1 MKRSILFVTMMA
13 SLLFGQW
20 SEVDIY
26 PFSGEILK
34 FYVTDSLNITA
45 IYKGDSS
52 FVIKSSDG
60 GREWTK
66 SYGIPAISPA
76 SAAIADQN
84 NIFVLKSDLLTLLKS
99 TNGGSTWTNLQLP
112 QRYFRIHK
120 FQFINPLTGYA
131 AVSYNGGVTTK
142 QMMIKTV
149 DGGTSWKIMDSLIN
163 PVNNFH
169 FENTQAGWIFGGHIF
184 RTTNGGSSFSV
195 IVNPPGMLSANTA
208 DQINDSIIIVG
219 GFREI
224 FVPPMSSYKAPQIA
238 ISTDR
243 GSTWRLRDFDAD
255 FLRGKPDNIQF
266 INETTAVSTIQD
278 EPGLIMTR
286 DFGLTWSFGNRPEA
300 LTKYT
305 DIRIVNGRV
314 FASGLGISFVVSGSD
329 IAQPWELRTEQFNH
343 APSAASFLDPG
354 IIVMPTREGKIY
366 ISGNRGINWKTKWL
380 YNGSLLN
387 SAIDKD
393 SIIYLTTLNTIF
405 RSDDMGATFD
415 SIAYFPSAFIK
426 KILPTKNGD
435 IWVSTGSSLKMSSD
449 HGQTW
454 ATKLSSSE
462 IFNELE
468 FFENGTGYTC
478 NGKLLKTTDFGNTWN
493 EVVVSQLSITD
504 IDFYDAENGYA
515 IVNNNYL
522 YRTINGGVSFEQVFV
537 PGASNLYKIH
547 CSDSL
552 NHFLSTNRFYST
564 EDGGKWWRINEFV
577 TQSTSPKI
585 DFMKMYNRFEGIAVT
600 QYGGIWITSNRG
612 NTPVELSAFTAF
624 QFGNKVML
632 NWTTETE
639 TNNMGFEIERRY
651 RHGDWKT
658 IAFSKGSGT
667 STKRIY
673 YGYDDY
679 EAKAPAILYYRLKQ
693 IDYDG
698 RFSYSDEIEVILGE
712 VPEKYSI
719 NQNYPNPF
727 NPSTK
732 VSFSLP
738 EENEVVI
745 RVFNTMGELVKEFNR
760 GILPH
765 GWFDQDI
772 EMGDS
777 PSGVYFCQVFCTNT
791 VSGRTKSLA
800 TKMVLMK

>member
-1 MKRSILFVTMMA
+1 M
-13 SLLFGQW
+13 
-20 SEVDIY
+20 
-26 PFSGEILK
+26 
-34 FYVTDSLNITA
+34 TDTLNITA
-45 IYKGDSS
+45 VYSGDSS

-66 SYGIPAISPA
+66 SYGIPANSPA
-76 SAAIADQN
+76 YAAIADQN

-99 TNGGSTWTNLQLP
+99 TNGGSSWTTVQIP

-131 AVSYNGGVTTK
+131 SVSYNSGVATK
-142 QMMIKTV
+142 QMMIKTG
-149 DGGTSWKIMDSLIN
+149 DGGTSWEIMDSLIN

-169 FENTQAGWIFGGHIF
+169 FENTQSGWIFGGHIF
-184 RTTNGGSSFSV
+184 RTTNAGSTFSI

-208 DQINDSIIIVG
+208 GQINDSIIIVG
-219 GFREI
+219 GVREI
-224 FVPPMSSYKAPQIA
+224 FVPPVSTYQAPQIA

-243 GSTWRLRDFDAD
+243 GSTWRLRDFDSD

-266 INETTAVSTIQD
+266 INETTAVTTIKD
-278 EPGLIMTR
+278 EPGLIITK

-300 LTKYT
+300 LLKYT
-305 DIRIVNGRV
+305 DIKLVHNRLY
-314 FASGLGISFVVSGSD
+314 AAGLGISFVVSGED
-329 IAQPWELRTEQFNH
+329 VAQPWAMRTEQFNH

-366 ISGNRGINWKTKWL
+366 ISGNRGINWDTKWL

-393 SIIYLTTLNTIF
+393 SIIYVTTLNTIF

-415 SIAYFPSAFIK
+415 SIAYFPSAFIRD
-426 KILPTKNGD
+426 ILPTGNGH
-435 IWVSTGSSLKMSSD
+435 IWISSGKTLNMSSD
-449 HGQTW
+449 HGHTW
-454 ATKLSSSE
+454 TTKLSSSE
-462 IFNELE
+462 IFKELE
-468 FFENGTGYTC
+468 FFEHGTGYTC

-493 EVVVSQLSITD
+493 EVVLSPLNITD
-504 IDFYDAENGYA
+504 IEFYDSENGYA
-515 IVNNNYL
+515 IVDNNYL
-522 YRTINGGVSFEQVFV
+522 YRTQNGGISFEQVFV
-537 PGASNLYKIH
+537 PGVSNLYKIH

-552 NHFLSTNRFYST
+552 NHFLSANRFYST
-564 EDGGKWWRINEFV
+564 EDGGKWWRVNEFV
-577 TQSTSPKI
+577 TQSTPPEI

-600 QYGGIWITSNRG
+600 RYGSIWKTSNRG
-612 NTPVELSAFTAF
+612 NTPVELSAFTAT
-624 QFGNKVML
+624 QSGNKVAL
-632 NWTTETE
+632 QWITETE

-651 RHGDWKT
+651 KHGDWKT

-667 STKRIY
+667 STRKIF

-698 RFSYSDEIEVILGE
+698 RFSYSSEVEVILGE
-712 VPEKYSI
+712 VPENYSI

-727 NPSTK
+727 NPNTK

-745 RVFNTMGELVKEFNR
+745 RVYNAMGELVKEIDR
-760 GILPH
+760 GVLSH
-765 GWFDQDI
+765 GYYEQDF
-772 EMGDS
+772 EMGNES
-777 PSGVYFCQVFCTNT
+777 SGMYFCQVLCTNT
-791 VSGRTKSLA
+791 ISGRTKSL
-800 TKMVLMK
+800 TVKMVLMK